1 MSDTVGTNATTK
13 PEFNK
18 FQSMFWPIHGYEMKK
33 FLPMSFLMFFILFVY
48 TMVRDLKDVF
58 IVKYAV
64 CGNAEMI
71 SQLKFWFVMPAAIL
85 LVMVYSFLINKFGLR
100 KTFYIMVSSFMIFY
114 AIFLFILFPNRNS
127 IHPGIETIEAMR
139 ASWPPFFNWIIPCLT
154 NWSFSLFYVLSELWG
169 TMAISSLFWQFAN
182 KITMKSE
189 VKRFFGLYAIIGNI
203 GVVLSGGSLK
213 ALAKWGKDHDD
224 AYINICIGTCIACG
238 IASMALYYYI
248 NAVVLKDPKLYDSS
262 LVKEKKKKEK
272 VGIMDGIKIL
282 VKSPY
287 LGLICAIVIAYGVGI
302 NLFEVVWK
310 KYMSIYFADG
320 NDYASMMAN
329 YSMITG
335 VSTIFAAFVSQNIL
349 RRTKWRTAAVITP
362 LILTILGGAFFIL
375 VLYGKFVSP
384 EFLGV
389 SALQIAVWFGLFA
402 GALSKCVKYCLFDST
417 KNMAYLPLD
426 DDTKIKGQAAVEVI
440 GGRAGKAGSSLI
452 QILLIN
458 VIAAGS
464 DLTSHL
470 VTLVVIF
477 SITVTGWI
485 SSVFGLSKKY
495 EAKVSEK
502 AE

>member
-287 LGLICAIVIAYGVGI
+287 LGLICAI
-302 NLFEVVWK
+302 
-310 KYMSIYFADG
+310 
-320 NDYASMMAN
+320 
-329 YSMITG
+329 
-335 VSTIFAAFVSQNIL
+335 
-349 RRTKWRTAAVITP
+349 TP